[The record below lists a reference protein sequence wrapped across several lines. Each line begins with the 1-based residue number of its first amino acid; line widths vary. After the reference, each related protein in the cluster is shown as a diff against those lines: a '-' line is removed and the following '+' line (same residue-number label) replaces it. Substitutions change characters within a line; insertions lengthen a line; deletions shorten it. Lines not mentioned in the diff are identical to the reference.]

1 MNRARTWTSVFI
13 YLLDNLLAIDKYDL
27 ILHKTLKCQNLGIGE
42 FLLVFK
48 RRGKIQYL
56 KYMLDTK
63 LVNGK
68 N

>member
-48 RRGKIQYL
+48 RREKIQYL